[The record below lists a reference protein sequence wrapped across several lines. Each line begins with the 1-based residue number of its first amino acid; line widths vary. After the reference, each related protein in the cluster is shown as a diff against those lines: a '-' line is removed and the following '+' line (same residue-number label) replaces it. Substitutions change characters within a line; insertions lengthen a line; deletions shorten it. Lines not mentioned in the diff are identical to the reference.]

1 MFWRIV
7 KRHIDFFELRI
18 EGSWFWSSDISI
30 TLLGSFHEGL
40 AASSGWFW
48 LRGKFIKTFSEATT
62 FWLFINFPMPTT
74 FAIEIFVFHPL
85 KSQGKRAVQR
95 SANCSKCFFWSWSF
109 SFVFYCNPAP
119 LPAFLSIIH
128 SGWWRG
134 GLETTTT
141 ITLVAKSPN
150 QHNQKHQRQRYHT
163 ETNTAVATLT
173 LVPSMSNTLKQ
184 IQTPTP
190 TLHWNKH

>member
-141 ITLVAKSPN
+141 ITLVAQSPTHWN
-150 QHNQKHQRQRYHT
+150 HYQHQHHT
-163 ETNTAVATLT
+163 ETNTSCSKSKPTKPL
-173 LVPSMSNTLKQ
+173 S
-184 IQTPTP
+184 TP
-190 TLHWNKH
+190 HWN